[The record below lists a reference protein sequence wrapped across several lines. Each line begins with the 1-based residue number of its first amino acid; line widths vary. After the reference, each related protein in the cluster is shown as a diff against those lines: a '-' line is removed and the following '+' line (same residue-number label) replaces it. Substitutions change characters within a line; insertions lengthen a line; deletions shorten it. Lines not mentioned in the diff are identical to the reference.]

1 MFWAQIFMKRFLN
14 LFKSKKQE
22 KPSEKPHQA
31 FSDAFGR
38 MLDYAQ
44 KSRQIDNDI
53 WYS

>member
-1 MFWAQIFMKRFLN
+1 MKRFID

>member
-1 MFWAQIFMKRFLN
+1 MKRFINFLK
-14 LFKSKKQE
+14 FKKQVM
-22 KPSEKPHQA
+22 PSEKPHQA

-38 MLDYAQ
+38 MLDCTR

>member
-1 MFWAQIFMKRFLN
+1 MKRFIN
-14 LFKSKKQE
+14 FSNPKKQE
-22 KPSEKPHQA
+22 VPSEKSHQA
-31 FSDAFGR
+31 LCDAFGR

>member
-1 MFWAQIFMKRFLN
+1 MKRFID

-38 MLDYAQ
+38 MLDYALEL
-44 KSRQIDNDI
+44 RQGPYRIDNDI